1 MGYQVII
8 PNSVQKELNRLP
20 VPFFKRIIEE
30 LRRLEENPRPAGC
43 KKLRGR
49 QGWRIRSG
57 DYRIIYEINDDNE
70 SVIIFRIRHR
80 QEVYKN

>member
-8 PNSVQKELNRLP
+8 PSSAQKELNRLP
-20 VPFFKRIIEE
+20 VHFLKRIIEE
-30 LRRLEENPRPAGC
+30 LRGLEENPRPAGC

-49 QGWRIRSG
+49 KGWRIRSG
-57 DYRIIYEINDDNE
+57 DYRIIYEIDDDNE

-80 QEVYKN
+80 QEVYKS